1 MKGFNS
7 EDTKLKFKRWI
18 SGFPES
24 YHGFDMDRFYDFVLS
39 LKLNGEWITEDE
51 LHSAFKEGKKWEEDF
66 RNKIVSDYY
75 HKLLD
80 LGNFIDFIIEK
91 NLIKKSL

>member
-1 MKGFNS
+1 MK
-7 EDTKLKFKRWI
+7 KFKNKQTQDKFLKWI
-18 SGFPES
+18 INFPES

-51 LHSAFKEGKKWEEDF
+51 LHSAFKEEKKWEEDF

-75 HKLLD
+75 QKLLD